1 MAQRRMDVDLRPKV
15 QDVLRNAD
23 KYHESYYAVNTFRG
37 PSLHFHRRALGLE
50 GEVSGRLQFELIYAV
65 LTSWGMHRMGAR
77 GAKMQPFDTFERSVS
92 LLSGDLAALCHSDS
106 ANMAAEGWS
115 RLERVFRGIDVMAS
129 GTSLVGNSKV
139 MAHLLPNVVSP
150 IDRAYTLTH
159 LFGNGNVQNDL
170 DSEWLLMRKILEGFF
185 YPIANEAVVRE
196 KAAEWISDKARYPWD
211 TSMLK
216 VVDNLLIGAMQQPSG

>member
-1 MAQRRMDVDLRPKV
+1 MAQGRIDADLRPKV
-15 QDVLRNAD
+15 REIVQNAEE
-23 KYHESYYAVNTFRG
+23 YHESYYAVNTFRG

-50 GEVSGRLQFELIYAV
+50 GEVSGRLQLELIYAV
-65 LTSWGMHRMGAR
+65 LTSWGMHRMGA
-77 GAKMQPFDTFERSVS
+77 GGPKMQPFDIFEHS
-92 LLSGDLAALCHSDS
+92 LAPLSRDLEALRHSDS
-106 ANMAAEGWS
+106 AHMATGEWS